1 MNIKSFFN
9 GTVLKKDL
17 TRFWP
22 LWVIYLI
29 LGLLILMTTMGE
41 MYFSVAETA
50 AASLGWLSVVTMI
63 YALITAQML
72 FGELFQSKLCN
83 AIHALPVRREGLFL
97 THFAAG
103 LIMHLGPNLAIAL
116 VGMLGLGRLWFVALL
131 WWLALTLQYLIFF
144 GMAVFCMHCA
154 GNRFAGVALYVL
166 VNFVSLVVM
175 VFFELIYLPML
186 YGIEMTDTLRSIFY
200 LFSPVVNLAGGGP
213 WLVIEH
219 SSHCPVLH
227 YTSYDMVH
235 TCSYYLKEFG
245 DIWGYAIIA
254 AVVGI
259 GFAVAAFFIYRKRHM
274 ESAGDFVSFKP
285 MGTVFTL
292 MASATLGLALHAIVP
307 TAGMIVGAL
316 VGFFVCR
323 MLLERTIKV
332 FNKKSWLYLIG
343 LCLFIGLTLVLTAWD
358 VGGVASRIPDAE
370 DVESVTIADHRL
382 SDWRLDDLNDPE
394 SLDAG
399 SSSQVVTVGVDPYYK
414 YGSDGVM
421 TLTAKKQ
428 IDDIRE
434 IHRLLIEEG
443 DSRKNGDRNYFTITV
458 HYRLKNGATITRYYY
473 TAHNS
478 PAMERLQQYTS
489 TPRFILGYDTPEE
502 MAKYLRHAYY
512 SGLNHPDGLTIED
525 PVWLEKL
532 AAALFAD
539 AQAGVMTPNHGDY
552 ESRLYLE
559 FEYEDR
565 YHSSQSIGFDYLAR
579 NTLACLMEYEIWFKE
594 NGKLNP

>member
-17 TRFWP
+17 TRFLP

-235 TCSYYLKEFG
+235 TCSYYFKEFG

-382 SDWRLDDLNDPE
+382 SDWRLDFTTLYDGSRGHIEPYTKHPE
-394 SLDAG
+394 H
-399 SSSQVVTVGVDPYYK
+399 
-414 YGSDGVM
+414 
-421 TLTAKKQ
+421 
-428 IDDIRE
+428 
-434 IHRLLIEEG
+434 IHRLLLL
-443 DSRKNGDRNYFTITV
+443 
-458 HYRLKNGATITRYYY
+458 RLRSYASFGISKVCNQWP
-473 TAHNS
+473 S
-478 PAMERLQQYTS
+478 
-489 TPRFILGYDTPEE
+489 
-502 MAKYLRHAYY
+502 
-512 SGLNHPDGLTIED
+512 
-525 PVWLEKL
+525 
-532 AAALFAD
+532 
-539 AQAGVMTPNHGDY
+539 
-552 ESRLYLE
+552 
-559 FEYEDR
+559 
-565 YHSSQSIGFDYLAR
+565 
-579 NTLACLMEYEIWFKE
+579 
-594 NGKLNP
+594 

>member
-9 GTVLKKDL
+9 TTILKKDL
-17 TRFWP
+17 TRFLP

-29 LGLLILMTTMGE
+29 LGLLVMMSTMDD
-41 MYFSVAETA
+41 MYFSVAKTA
-50 AASLGWLSVVTMI
+50 AASLGWLSVVTII

-83 AIHALPVRREGLFL
+83 AIHALPVRREGLFFS
-97 THFAAG
+97 HFAAG
-103 LIMHLGPNLAIAL
+103 LIMHLGPNLVIAL
-116 VGMLGLGRLWFVALL
+116 VGMLALDRLWFVALL

-166 VNFVSLVVM
+166 VNFVSMVVM

-219 SSHCPVLH
+219 SLPCANAHQGPYH
-227 YTSYDMVH
+227 QYYTCV
-235 TCSYYLKEFG
+235 YYLKEFG

-332 FNKKSWLYLIG
+332 FNKKSWLYLAC
-343 LCLFIGLTLVLTAWD
+343 LCLFIGLTLILTAWD

-370 DVESVTIADHRL
+370 DVESVTIADRYL
-382 SDWRLDDLNDPE
+382 SDWRLEQLSAEKEDERIVLTG
-394 SLDAG
+394 A
-399 SSSQVVTVGVDPYYK
+399 DPYYQNSK
-414 YGSDGVM
+414 DGMM
-421 TLTAKKQ
+421 TLRSENQ
-428 IDDIRE
+428 IEDIRQ

-443 DSRKNGDRNYFTITV
+443 DARKNGNRDNFTITI
-458 HYRLKNGATITRYYY
+458 HYKLKNGTTLTRYYC
-473 TAHNS
+473 TATS
-478 PAMERLQQYTS
+478 SEAMQRLQQYIA
-489 TPRFILGYDTPEE
+489 TPQFILGFEGPDAMVKFLHY
-502 MAKYLRHAYY
+502 AYY
-512 SGLNHPDGLTIED
+512 YGTNHPNGLTIED
-525 PVWLEKL
+525 PQWLERL
-532 AAALFAD
+532 AKALFAD
-539 AQAGVMTPNHGDY
+539 VEEGLIRPNKGEY
-552 ESRLYLE
+552 TGKLNLE
-559 FEYEDR
+559 FEYEDGR
-565 YHSSQSIGFDYLAR
+565 HGGQYIPLDYQAR
-579 NTLACLMEYEIWFKE
+579 NTLACLREYETWFKE